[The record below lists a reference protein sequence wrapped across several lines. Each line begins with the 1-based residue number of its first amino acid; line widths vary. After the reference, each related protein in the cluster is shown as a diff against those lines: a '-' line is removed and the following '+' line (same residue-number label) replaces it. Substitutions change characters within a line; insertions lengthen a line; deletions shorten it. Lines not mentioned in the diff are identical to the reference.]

1 MTLLAVTNNRLAQLS
16 SQSSTTIATHA
27 NLNGQLRRPKVHKV
41 IVSILAFGLVSNL
54 AQLPAGSQ
62 NQSKHLA
69 QASSQTQ
76 QVLPGYVSNKGMPET
91 TPSAAPITATA
102 ASSAASIPI
111 DHRGYAA
118 SNFLATTTSV
128 IEGYSI
134 LDYKGLV
141 EGASVRVPTWSEDAA
156 AGTREVY
163 GGSIDSY
170 AQLCEE
176 ARIQAFTT
184 MVERA
189 KKLGANAV
197 IGIHFDSQVMPLDK
211 GKFATGV
218 VCVGTAVS
226 AKHK

>member
-1 MTLLAVTNNRLAQLS
+1 MQKLLLSKVVVLMACTVVPQCALAQTQTNFMA
-16 SQSSTTIATHA
+16 QSS
-27 NLNGQLRRPKVHKV
+27 
-41 IVSILAFGLVSNL
+41 
-54 AQLPAGSQ
+54 AQSQ
-62 NQSKHLA
+62 R
-69 QASSQTQ
+69 
-76 QVLPGYVSNKGMPET
+76 VLPGYVDNRGVTEIPVGSSP
-91 TPSAAPITATA
+91 TA
-102 ASSAASIPI
+102 ASITAPGSAATAGAAAAAVSVPSLFE
-111 DHRGYAA
+111 HRGYVAG
-118 SNFLATTTSV
+118 NFLATTTSV

-156 AGTREVY
+156 AGTREVT

-218 VCVGTAVS
+218 VCVGTAVT
-226 AKHK
+226 ARRK